1 MDRDNLSLNQIY
13 GPGLG
18 NKSGIFAWPIAA
30 CSGKVENQRFV
41 SLSSEEAKKVL
52 SRYNSAKRNLKNN
65 RRIKEFYQTQ
75 NLFPGNLGIIILI
88 FLSSLF
94 AIYVTYQNENLY

>member
-1 MDRDNLSLNQIY
+1 MDRDKLSINQIY

-41 SLSSEEAKKVL
+41 SLSSEAAKKVL
-52 SRYNSAKRNLKNN
+52 SQYNSAKRNLKNN
-65 RRIKEFYQTQ
+65 RIKEFYQTQ
-75 NLFPGNLGIIILI
+75 NISLGNLGIMILI

>member
-1 MDRDNLSLNQIY
+1 MNRDNLSLNQIY

-41 SLSSEEAKKVL
+41 SLSSEESKKVL
-52 SRYNSAKRNLKNN
+52 RQYNSAKRNLKNKQ
-65 RRIKEFYQTQ
+65 IKEFYQTQ
-75 NLFPGNLGIIILI
+75 NVFSGNLGIIILI

>member
-1 MDRDNLSLNQIY
+1 MDRDKLSINQIY

-52 SRYNSAKRNLKNN
+52 SQYNSAKRNLKNN
-65 RRIKEFYQTQ
+65 RIKEFYQTP
-75 NLFPGNLGIIILI
+75 NISPGNLGIMILI

>member
-52 SRYNSAKRNLKNN
+52 NRYNLAKRNLKNN
-65 RRIKEFYQTQ
+65 RIKEFYQTQ
-75 NLFPGNLGIIILI
+75 NISLGNLGIMILI